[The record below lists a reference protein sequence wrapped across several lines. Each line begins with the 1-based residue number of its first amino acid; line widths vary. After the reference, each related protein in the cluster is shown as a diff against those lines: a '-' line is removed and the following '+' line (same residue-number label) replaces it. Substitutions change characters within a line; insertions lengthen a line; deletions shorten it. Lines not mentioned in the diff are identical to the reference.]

1 MILASQSPR
10 RIQLLSEAGYAFRSV
25 PSRIDEQAVRAD
37 SPEGLSRAL
46 ASAKALACAP
56 AALPDEIVIGSDTV
70 VALGTEALGKPADDE
85 DARSMLRRL
94 SGATHDVTTSVCLV
108 ANGRELAAFSETA
121 RVTFWDLEDGE
132 IDSYVATGEPADKA
146 GAYGIQG
153 KGRLLVRRIEGDF
166 YTVVGL
172 PVSRLVR
179 LLRSLGFPPSR
190 RGRRRGTLALSALQ
204 AGSRRAGPAQ
214 TG

>member
-94 SGATHDVTTSVCLV
+94 SGTTHDVTTSVCLV
-108 ANGRELAAFSETA
+108 ANGCELAAFSETA
-121 RVTFWDLEDGE
+121 RVAFWDLEDGE

-153 KGRLLVRRIEGDF
+153 KGRLLVRGIEGDF

-179 LLRSLGFPPSR
+179 LLRSLGFPPPGEGGAE
-190 RGRRRGTLALSALQ
+190 GRWR
-204 AGSRRAGPAQ
+204 
-214 TG
+214 